1 MTDRDDV
8 LIVGGGLVG
17 ASLACALAPLGLRIT
32 VVESIPFEDDTQ
44 PSFDERTIAI
54 TWSSRRVFE
63 AIGLWEEIACD
74 AHSIRSI
81 HVSDRGHA
89 GMVRLHCSLID
100 TEALGY
106 VIPTRSIGRSLVK
119 RLQKTS
125 SIRYLAPVNAVNLEI
140 TADAAVVDCEGV
152 SSPLVASLL
161 VIADGGRSPLGSKAG
176 IAKTEKRYPQSA
188 LVTIV
193 GTDRKHG
200 DMAFERFTRH
210 GPIALLPFGKSRF
223 ALAWTL
229 PTRQAQLHAQLPISE
244 FLARLQRDFG
254 ERAGLFEQVG
264 KRTVYP
270 LRWTSVIPP
279 SARRTVLVGN
289 AAHEVHPV
297 AGQGFNLGLRDAA
310 ELAEIIA
317 CAIEKGQDIGHSTVI
332 DHYARS
338 RQHQTQRVL
347 AFTDGLVRLFSA
359 ATPGVGLLRSA
370 GLSAVELIPPVK
382 RLLLRRT
389 AGLSGRQPRL
399 ARGLPLVAHRDSV

>member
-1 MTDRDDV
+1 
-8 LIVGGGLVG
+8 
-17 ASLACALAPLGLRIT
+17 
-32 VVESIPFEDDTQ
+32 
-44 PSFDERTIAI
+44 
-54 TWSSRRVFE
+54 
-63 AIGLWEEIACD
+63 
-74 AHSIRSI
+74 
-81 HVSDRGHA
+81 
-89 GMVRLHCSLID
+89 
-100 TEALGY
+100 
-106 VIPTRSIGRSLVK
+106 
-119 RLQKTS
+119 
-125 SIRYLAPVNAVNLEI
+125 
-140 TADAAVVDCEGV
+140 
-152 SSPLVASLL
+152 L
-161 VIADGGRSPLGSKAG
+161 VIADGGRSPLGLKAG

-188 LVTIV
+188 LVAIV
-193 GTDRKHG
+193 DTDRKHS

-229 PTRQAQLHAQLPISE
+229 TTRQAQLHAQLPISE

-254 ERAGLFEQVG
+254 ERAGIFEQVG
-264 KRTVYP
+264 KRSVYP
-270 LRWTSVIPP
+270 LRWASVMPP

-310 ELAEIIA
+310 ELAEFIA
-317 CAIEKGQDIGHSTVI
+317 CAAEKGQDIGHSAIV

-338 RQHQTQRVL
+338 RQQQTQRVL

-370 GLSAVELIPPVK
+370 GLNAVELFPPVK

-399 ARGLPLVAHRDSV
+399 ARGLPLVTHRDSV

>member
-32 VVESIPFEDDTQ
+32 VVESIPFDDDTQ

-81 HVSDRGHA
+81 HVSDKGHA
-89 GMVRLHCSLID
+89 GMARLHCSMIN

-106 VIPTRSIGRSLVK
+106 VIPTRKIGQALVK
-119 RLQKTS
+119 RLKNLS
-125 SIRYLAPVNAVNLEI
+125 SIRYLTPVNAINLKV
-140 TADAAVVDCEGV
+140 TDNAAVVDCEGV
-152 SSPLVASLL
+152 SSRLSASLL
-161 VIADGGRSPLGSKAG
+161 VIADGGRSPLGPKAG
-176 IAKTEKRYPQSA
+176 IAKTEKHYPQSA

-193 GTDRKHG
+193 DTDRKHSG
-200 DMAFERFTRH
+200 MAFERFTRH

-229 PTRQAQLHAQLPISE
+229 PTRQAQLYVQLPISE

-254 ERAGLFEQVG
+254 DRAGFFEQVS
-264 KRTVYP
+264 KRTAYP
-270 LRWTSVIPP
+270 LRWASVMPP

-317 CAIEKGQDIGHSTVI
+317 FAKEKGQDIGLSAVV
-332 DHYARS
+332 DRYARS
-338 RQHQTQRVL
+338 RRHQTQQVL

-359 ATPGVGLLRSA
+359 TTPGVGLLRSV
-370 GLSAVELIPPVK
+370 GLNAVELLPPVK

-389 AGLSGRQPRL
+389 TGLSGRQPRL
-399 ARGLPLVAHRDSV
+399 ARGLPLVTHRDSV